1 MVRHQAL
8 TTDKSRLWLAGV
20 VVIVLSC
27 FSWTVAGEQADK
39 PAAGALESERA
50 RAVTQS
56 TDPNQLVAKVV
67 DNEIHARDEGRFIY
81 RDWRKTPEGEKTK
94 QMVETSDGVVA
105 RLIAIN
111 NQALTQEQRAD
122 EDARLSN
129 LLQHPELQKQKEKE
143 QRQDEERVRKMF
155 RELPKAFIY
164 QYDGVEPGPSG
175 ELIKLKF
182 APNPRYDPP
191 SRETSVYRAM
201 SGLMLVQVP
210 DLRMARI
217 EATLFR
223 DVNFGWGILGHLD
236 KGGHFYIE
244 QSKVGPDR
252 WDATYMNIQFT
263 GKALLFK
270 TINLRQVEKLW
281 DFRRVSDGLTLAQG
295 IEMLKKSESQVA
307 ENAPAGH

>member
-1 MVRHQAL
+1 M
-8 TTDKSRLWLAGV
+8 DKSRLWIAGV
-20 VVIVLSC
+20 VVTVLSC
-27 FSWTVAGEQADK
+27 FAWAVAGKQADK
-39 PAAGALESERA
+39 TAAETSGTEPALAIM
-50 RAVTQS
+50 QS

-67 DNEIHARDEGRFIY
+67 DNEIHARDEGRFMY

-94 QMVETSDGVVA
+94 QMVETNDGVVA

-111 NQALTQEQRAD
+111 NQALTPEQRAD
-122 EDARLSN
+122 EDARLNN
-129 LLQHPELQKQKEKE
+129 LLQHPELQKQKEKD

-164 QYDGVEPGPSG
+164 QYDGVEPGASG
-175 ELIKLKF
+175 ELLKLKF
-182 APNPRYDPP
+182 VPNPHYDPP

-201 SGLMLVQVP
+201 SGFMWIQVP
-210 DLRMARI
+210 DLRLARI

-236 KGGHFYIE
+236 KGGHFFIE
-244 QSKVGPDR
+244 QSKVGPAR

-270 TINLRQVEKLW
+270 TINLHQVEKLS
-281 DFRRVSDGLTLAQG
+281 DFRRVPDGLTLTQG
-295 IEMLKKSESQVA
+295 IEVLRKSESQVA
-307 ENAPAGH
+307 ENTPAGN

>member
-1 MVRHQAL
+1 M
-8 TTDKSRLWLAGV
+8 
-20 VVIVLSC
+20 
-27 FSWTVAGEQADK
+27 
-39 PAAGALESERA
+39 
-50 RAVTQS
+50 QS

-67 DNEIHARDEGRFIY
+67 DNEILARDEGHFMY
-81 RDWRKTPEGEKTK
+81 RDWRKTLEGEKTK
-94 QMVETSDGVVA
+94 QMVETNDGVVA

-111 NQALTQEQRAD
+111 NQPLTTQERVD

-143 QRQDEERVRKMF
+143 QRQDDERVRKMF

-164 QYDGVEPGPSG
+164 QYDGVEPGASG
-175 ELIKLKF
+175 DLLKLKF

-201 SGLMLVQVP
+201 SGLMWIQVP

-236 KGGHFYIE
+236 KGGHFFIE
-244 QSKVGPDR
+244 QSKVGPAR
-252 WDATYMNIQFT
+252 WEATYMDIQFT

-270 TINLRQVEKLW
+270 TISLHQIEKLS

-307 ENAPAGH
+307 ENAPSGN